1 MLGQPRAALHY
12 RSAAIAHHG
21 AAPPVP
27 PGMPVKDGSG
37 AGMRLIKGGHDSFAR
52 LQRLIA
58 GKTTAHWTVKE
69 SPLRRVL
76 QTAGDSQ
83 ALQVSGIEHEV
94 QAICARGM
102 KVDRQKEPRD
112 ADLMVLKSVVAGMR
126 PSGYF
131 HGNLWR
137 QLLRNSRLKIT
148 LAVAAYIPHAQL

>member
-1 MLGQPRAALHY
+1 
-12 RSAAIAHHG
+12 
-21 AAPPVP
+21 
-27 PGMPVKDGSG
+27 MPVKDGTR
-37 AGMRLIKGGHDSFAR
+37 AGVRLIKGGHDSFAR
-52 LQRLIA
+52 RQRLIA
-58 GKTTAHWTVKE
+58 GKTAAHRTVKE

-94 QAICARGM
+94 QAICARGV

-112 ADLMVLKSVVAGMR
+112 ADLMVLKAVVAGMR

-137 QLLRNSRLKIT
+137 QLLRNSRLKIILSVGSNVAHT
-148 LAVAAYIPHAQL
+148 LVRIDRIVADEAGQ